1 MKPSERDQVLV
12 IKTTFK
18 LGEGIGLTGHDIE
31 LREPEIAFITEN
43 TGVEAVALTTTE
55 GFQIAFATVPS
66 YHLDSDAFSGL
77 ASALTMTGRLTI
89 MSEFQKELDEIIV
102 RAENGYIVVSSA
114 GRLVLVGA
122 SRLISSLMQTVRIF
136 RQAATR
142 IAQNFPMRA

>member
-1 MKPSERDQVLV
+1 M

-18 LGEGIGLTGHDIE
+18 FGNEIGLAEHDIE
-31 LREPEIAFITEN
+31 LLEPEVAFITEN
-43 TGVEAVALTTTE
+43 TEVEAVALTTAE
-55 GFQIAFATVPS
+55 GFQIAFAAVPS

-89 MSEFQKELDEIIV
+89 TSVFQKELDEIIV

-122 SRLISSLMQTVRIF
+122 SRLINSMMQTVKIF

>member
-1 MKPSERDQVLV
+1 M

-18 LGEGIGLTGHDIE
+18 FGNEISLTEHDIE
-31 LREPEIAFITEN
+31 LLEPEVAFITEN

-55 GFQIAFATVPS
+55 GFQIAFAAVPS
-66 YHLDSDAFSGL
+66 YHLDSDVFSGL

-89 MSEFQKELDEIIV
+89 TSVFQKELDEIIV
-102 RAENGYIVVSSA
+102 RADNGYIVVSSA
-114 GRLVLVGA
+114 GRFVLVGA
-122 SRLISSLMQTVRIF
+122 SRLISSLMQTVRVF